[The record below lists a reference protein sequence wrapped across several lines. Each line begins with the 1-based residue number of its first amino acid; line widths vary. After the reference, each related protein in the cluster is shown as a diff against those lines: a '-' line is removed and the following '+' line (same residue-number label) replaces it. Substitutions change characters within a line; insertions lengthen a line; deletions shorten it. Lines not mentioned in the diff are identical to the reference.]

1 MLAHALT
8 GMGELTRNRVN
19 TKNYYN
25 MKTIKK
31 LTMMLVA
38 LIVTTGAWAQ
48 AAYNANSAEVS
59 PYAATTPS
67 FAIPEMPR
75 RAAASIGDLVLSFN
89 AYEGGQYGIVTDGTY
104 FYTSNW
110 GYSEAEYQ
118 FCKYDLQGN
127 FIEGFGITGAGTC
140 RGLAFDGT
148 YFYGVANG
156 NTIYQMDF
164 TNKTLVGTISI
175 NVAARGL
182 TYDYT
187 NDGFWIVGNWAEP
200 LALYNRSGVQVKTG
214 IYAGSVSDIA
224 YYLDTDGEE
233 HILQCNNGN
242 NDVYDYNI
250 TTNTLNTTPV
260 FNLSSIPG
268 YDGGSS
274 GGCHIGAVNGQM
286 CFLGNLQQGPNLIGV
301 YAVPNAVAPN
311 SPNDGT
317 YDIVP
322 GTNEHGALSFKVDG
336 EEVTETEA
344 GKTVTITVTP
354 DANYA
359 VYKITA
365 NAYVDWDDAL
375 VPSQSG
381 IPVLK
386 EIELTPAGNNQ
397 WTFTMPEAN
406 VEVNVDYQKQVTL
419 SLTGGDIT
427 AALNDAAGG
436 LPIRDLNLTLAAGNY
451 TVSAPITATGNIVI
465 TGAGAGNSDT
475 SNATVIDAS
484 GLSGAG
490 FISYTEVFGEKAKK
504 DDGSDSPYTIVQ
516 NVKIV
521 GVNIKGLAKPI
532 VNNTAD
538 KILFKNLI
546 VDNSVIEIVGN
557 NNVFN
562 LGRSYAEV
570 CNITKSTI
578 WSKAGQKNFFF
589 KADGKP
595 ADVSSTATTK
605 WTVDQCDLYNIAV
618 EKKANNSNGG
628 IKGKKTTTM
637 VLKSSILYNFGSNK
651 GNEVNGWLWGQ
662 NGGANSEYNKNCYWS
677 EEGEVTGWTD
687 ASKGGS
693 DQTGTSIVG
702 KPYFKDAD
710 NGDFTIGDEEWD
722 DEPSKARIGDPRW
735 LGVFQP
741 EGVTAPL
748 ELMPLDGAD
757 LYAEV
762 DDGYTRSIAPAYINV
777 TLRPGA
783 HYYVS
788 QPIEVNTTINFIGD
802 ENNPAVVDL
811 SQCNGP
817 MLQYSSSLLPAFTMN
832 DKGFWEEPFNVV
844 FKNIIFS
851 QLQNALFADN
861 KQPYLVGYMTLDNC
875 IVEVTTKNSSKKIFD
890 FTGGGVVEH
899 FTISNSTIYG
909 KEKGTEVQLYS
920 SQSGKK
926 ATDAGLAMQYFT
938 VTNSTLYNIA
948 YKKNLNS
955 HRSSNQKWLSY
966 TITNN
971 VILDCGKEGQFCK
984 GMNGGQGGTNPT
996 WLVQYNSFMW
1006 TNADGKL
1013 TNVNESTGDEM
1024 EEVSASY
1031 LNVYPETEITDIFTK
1046 WYSKDMYGN
1055 YSDFF
1060 RGNFTLSDYS
1070 VQKANSLG
1078 DPRWLKGDNEYTD
1091 IQGVNA
1097 EKAAEGEWY
1106 TIQGVRV
1113 NQPTKGL
1120 YIHNGKKVMVK

>member
-1 MLAHALT
+1 
-8 GMGELTRNRVN
+8 
-19 TKNYYN
+19 
-25 MKTIKK
+25 
-31 LTMMLVA
+31 MLVA
-38 LIVTTGAWAQ
+38 LIATTGAWAQ

-67 FAIPEMPR
+67 FAISEMPR
-75 RAAASIGDLVLSFN
+75 RAAASFGDLVMSFTGTS
-89 AYEGGQYGIVTDGTY
+89 AGQQAICTDGSYIYTASWQTTPTGGY
-104 FYTSNW
+104 TFYQYNLDGT
-110 GYSEAEYQ
+110 
-118 FCKYDLQGN
+118 FV
-127 FIEGFGITGAGTC
+127 EGFDIAGAIGIRDLTY
-140 RGLAFDGT
+140 DGT
-148 YFYGVANG
+148 YFYGTSGGTTIFQLDLANR
-156 NTIYQMDF
+156 
-164 TNKTLVGTISI
+164 TLVGTISCS
-175 NVAARGL
+175 GL
-182 TYDYT
+182 TSRHISYDPVR
-187 NDGFWIVGNWAEP
+187 DGFWSGNWSDV
-200 LALYNRSGVQVKTG
+200 ALYDRSGNKVQTG
-214 IYAGSVSDIA
+214 PSLTSAYGSA
-224 YYLDTDGEE
+224 YYADTEGEE
-233 HILQCNNGN
+233 HLLLFCQPNS
-242 NDVYDYNI
+242 DVKVYDYNI
-250 TTNTLNTTPV
+250 TTNTLSSDYV
-260 FNLSSIPG
+260 FDLASSSAEITG
-268 YDGGSS
+268 IA
-274 GGCHIGAVNGQM
+274 GGCFIANYNGQP
-286 CFLGNLQQGPNLIGV
+286 CFFANVQQDPNFIGV
-301 YAVPNAVAPN
+301 YALPNAVAPSN
-311 SPNDGT
+311 GLF
-317 YDIVP
+317 DIVP
-322 GTNEHGALSFKVDG
+322 GVNDHGALSFKVDG
-336 EEVTETEA
+336 EEVTETEP
-344 GKTVTITVTP
+344 GKTVTVTVTP
-354 DANYA
+354 DANYT
-359 VYKITA
+359 VYKIYA
-365 NAYVDWDDAL
+365 YSYVDWGDAL
-375 VPSQSG
+375 TPSQSG
-381 IPVLK
+381 VPIVK
-386 EIELTPAGNNQ
+386 EIELTAAGNNT
-397 WTFTMPEAN
+397 WTFTMPNAN
-406 VEVNVDYQKQVTL
+406 VEVNVKYQKQVSL

-427 AALNDAAGG
+427 AALTEAAGDT
-436 LPIRDLNLTLAAGNY
+436 PIRDLNLTLAAGNY

-484 GLSGAG
+484 GLSDAG

-546 VDNSVIEIVGN
+546 VDNSVIEITGN
-557 NNVFN
+557 SNVFN

-677 EEGEVTGWTD
+677 AEGEVTGWTD

-702 KPYFKDAD
+702 QPYFKDPD
-710 NGDFTIGDEEWD
+710 NGDFTIGDAEWD

-762 DDGYTRSIAPAYINV
+762 DEGYTRSIAPAYINV

-851 QLQNALFADN
+851 QLQNALFSDN
-861 KQPYLVGYMTLDNC
+861 KQPYLIGYMTLDNC
-875 IVEVTTKNSSKKIFD
+875 IVEITTKSNSKKVFD

-955 HRSSNQKWLSY
+955 HRQSNQKWLSY

-984 GMNGGQGGTNPT
+984 GMNGGQGGQNPT

-1006 TNADGKL
+1006 TNAAGKL

-1078 DPRWLKGDNEYTD
+1078 DPRWLKSNNEYTD

-1113 NQPTKGL
+1113 DQPTKGL